1 MVYTP
6 ALVLGP
12 GLSVGMKEENVGEFL
27 RKFGLSFT
35 TDKPDQ
41 ISCGGLKKTMSSSS
55 LGSECSL
62 EEEERDERS
71 LQLDLVRRIERCLS
85 DAKTSSLKCRELL
98 LPRRMISYIARDILA
113 ASTDEPCG
121 LRGAL
126 IHLYLENKGSLQK
139 LGNIVPTNHL
149 TPTFELSVVF
159 RPDQDGWPPLRNLF
173 GADKALR
180 LRPEY
185 RLVKQ
190 KLYSS
195 ASPTIQEHNSWF

>member
-1 MVYTP
+1 MTNHHTICC
-6 ALVLGP
+6 AG
-12 GLSVGMKEENVGEFL
+12 
-27 RKFGLSFT
+27 
-35 TDKPDQ
+35 
-41 ISCGGLKKTMSSSS
+41 

-62 EEEERDERS
+62 EEEEREERS
-71 LQLDLVRRIERCLS
+71 LQLHLVSRIERCLS
-85 DAKTSSLKCRELL
+85 DAKTSSLRCRELL
-98 LPRRMISYIARDILA
+98 LPRRMISYIARDILVT
-113 ASTDEPCG
+113 STDEPCG

-126 IHLYLENKGSLQK
+126 IHLYLENKGALQK
-139 LGNIVPTNHL
+139 LGNVVPADHL

-173 GADKALR
+173 GTDKVLR

-195 ASPTIQEHNSWF
+195 ASPTVEEHNSWF

>member
-6 ALVLGP
+6 ALVLGT
-12 GLSVGMKEENVGEFL
+12 GLSVGMEEESVGEFL
-27 RKFGLSFT
+27 RKFAFRFT
-35 TDKPDQ
+35 MDKDRLRT
-41 ISCGGLKKTMSSSS
+41 CDGLKKAISSSS

-62 EEEERDERS
+62 EEEREERS
-71 LQLDLVRRIERCLS
+71 IQLDLVHRIERCLS
-85 DAKTSSLKCRELL
+85 DAKTSSLGCRELL

-126 IHLYLENKGSLQK
+126 IHLFLETNGALQK
-139 LGNIVPTNHL
+139 LGNVVPIDHL
-149 TPTFELSVVF
+149 TPTFELSVVL
-159 RPDQDGWPPLRNLF
+159 RLDQDGWPPLRNLF
-173 GADKALR
+173 GTDKVLR

-185 RLVKQ
+185 RLIKQ